1 MATNKYFINYNSKY
15 EQNLIEDLVIET
27 IKIHGLDMYYVPRE
41 LATNGGI
48 FGDDPT
54 SFFSQHFV
62 MEFYIQNVDGFEG
75 EGDFIGK
82 FGLEINDRAT
92 LVVSKKR
99 FQQITDK
106 FRPLE
111 GDLIFFPLSKKLFE
125 IKFVEHE
132 NPFYQLGK
140 NYVYSLTVENFE
152 FGEEDIR
159 TQIPEIQEVVN
170 KYEYGVTLE
179 FSNLVGSFAVGQTVF
194 SLGEG
199 ISSGSINDAVAKG
212 EITTLGENSMKVV
225 NNTGAWLPSTNSSDY
240 FLLNGSGSYAKIT
253 SIDNSVDQN
262 VFNDN
267 DKIDDYVTEFL
278 DFSEENPFGSP
289 F

>member
-1 MATNKYFINYNSKY
+1 
-15 EQNLIEDLVIET
+15 
-27 IKIHGLDMYYVPRE
+27 
-41 LATNGGI
+41 
-48 FGDDPT
+48 
-54 SFFSQHFV
+54 
-62 MEFYIQNVDGFEG
+62 
-75 EGDFIGK
+75 
-82 FGLEINDRAT
+82 
-92 LVVSKKR
+92 
-99 FQQITDK
+99 
-106 FRPLE
+106 
-111 GDLIFFPLSKKLFE
+111 
-125 IKFVEHE
+125 
-132 NPFYQLGK
+132 
-140 NYVYSLTVENFE
+140 VENFE

-170 KYEYGVTLE
+170 NYEYGVTLE

-199 ISSGSINDAVAKG
+199 ISSGSINDAFAKG